1 MDLIKFMSFCTAK
14 KTILKNKNLKK
25 KTMEWEKIFVN
36 DEMNKGLI
44 SKILKQFIQL
54 DNIKKQTTQ

>member
-1 MDLIKFMSFCTAK
+1 
-14 KTILKNKNLKK
+14 
-25 KTMEWEKIFVN
+25 MEWEKIFVN